1 MTNTQVEYS
10 NIKLF
15 IDGTWRDGSSGETV
29 DVLNPAT
36 NDVIGHIAKATT
48 ADLDD
53 ALAAAERGFEIWR
66 KVLGFDRYKLLR
78 KAADIFRARGESVAR
93 LLTIEQGK
101 PLAEARSEAAA
112 ASDLIDW
119 FAEEARRSYG
129 RIVPPR
135 FANVMQSE
143 VKEPVGPV
151 AAFTP
156 WNFPINQSVR
166 KISAALAAGCSIILK
181 AAEDTPAAPAEL
193 VRAFAE
199 AGLPD
204 GVINLVYG
212 DPAEISSYLI
222 PHPVIKKVSFT
233 GSTQVGKQLAAL
245 SGLHMKRATMELG
258 GHAPVVIM
266 ADADVEQAIKVAA
279 AAKFRNAGQI
289 CIAPT
294 RFLIEEPVYDQV
306 IEGLSTYARS
316 LKVGDGLDAETTMGP
331 LVNARRVNAMER
343 LISDAKEHKVTV
355 VTGGERIGNRGNFFE
370 PTILADVPRDAA
382 IMNEEPFG
390 PVALLNSFQ
399 SLDEALVEANR
410 LNYGLAAYA
419 FTGSSANASKISS
432 SVRSGMIT
440 INHYGLALPE
450 VPFGG
455 INDSGYGTE
464 GGADA
469 LDAYQNTKFVS
480 HLQA

>member
-1 MTNTQVEYS
+1 MQTRYPDV
-10 NIKLF
+10 KLF
-15 IDGTWRDGSSGETV
+15 IDGTWRDGSRGETIEIF
-29 DVLNPAT
+29 NPAT
-36 NDVIGHIAKATT
+36 DEVIGHIARATT

-53 ALAAAERGFEIWR
+53 ALAAVDRGFEAWS
-66 KVLGFDRYKLLR
+66 KVSAFDRYKIMR
-78 KAADIFRARGESVAR
+78 RAADIFRSRGEEVAR
-93 LLTIEQGK
+93 LLTMEQGK
-101 PLAEARSEAAA
+101 PLAEARIEAAA
-112 ASDLIDW
+112 ACDLIDW

-135 FANVMQSE
+135 QAYVMQAE

-156 WNFPINQSVR
+156 WNFPINQAVR
-166 KISAALAAGCSIILK
+166 KISAALAAGCSILLK

-204 GVINLVYG
+204 GAINLVYG
-212 DPAEISSYLI
+212 DPAEISAYLI
-222 PHPVIKKVSFT
+222 PHPVIRKVSFT

-245 SGLHMKRATMELG
+245 AGLHMKRVTMELG
-258 GHAPVVIM
+258 GHAPVIIA
-266 ADADVEQAIKVAA
+266 ADADVEQAIKVVSGS
-279 AAKFRNAGQI
+279 KFRNAGQV
-289 CIAPT
+289 CISPT
-294 RFLIEEPVYDQV
+294 RFLIENSVYDQV
-306 IEGLSTYARS
+306 VEGMAAYATS
-316 LKVGDGLDAETTMGP
+316 LKVGDGLEAGTTMGP
-331 LVNARRVNAMER
+331 LVNAKRVNAMER
-343 LISDAKEHKVTV
+343 LVQDAREHKARV

-390 PVALLNSFQ
+390 PVALLNRFDA
-399 SLDEALVEANR
+399 LDEALSEANR

-419 FTGSSANASKISS
+419 FTGSSAKAARISS
-432 SVRSGMIT
+432 TIRSGMIT

-469 LDAYQNTKFVS
+469 LEAYQNTKFVS
-480 HLQA
+480 FLQA

>member
-1 MTNTQVEYS
+1 
-10 NIKLF
+10 
-15 IDGTWRDGSSGETV
+15 
-29 DVLNPAT
+29 
-36 NDVIGHIAKATT
+36 
-48 ADLDD
+48 
-53 ALAAAERGFEIWR
+53 
-66 KVLGFDRYKLLR
+66 
-78 KAADIFRARGESVAR
+78 
-93 LLTIEQGK
+93 
-101 PLAEARSEAAA
+101 
-112 ASDLIDW
+112 
-119 FAEEARRSYG
+119 
-129 RIVPPR
+129 
-135 FANVMQSE
+135 
-143 VKEPVGPV
+143 
-151 AAFTP
+151 
-156 WNFPINQSVR
+156 
-166 KISAALAAGCSIILK
+166 
-181 AAEDTPAAPAEL
+181 
-193 VRAFAE
+193 
-199 AGLPD
+199 
-204 GVINLVYG
+204 
-212 DPAEISSYLI
+212 
-222 PHPVIKKVSFT
+222 
-233 GSTQVGKQLAAL
+233 VGKQLAAL

-294 RFLIEEPVYDQV
+294 RFLIEEAVYDQV

-343 LISDAKEHKVTV
+343 LIGDAKEHKAKV

-390 PVALLNSFQ
+390 PVALLNRFQ

-419 FTGSSANASKISS
+419 FTGSSANAAKISS
-432 SVRSGMIT
+432 SVRSAMIT

>member
-66 KVLGFDRYKLLR
+66 KVSAFDRYKMLR
-78 KAADIFRARGESVAR
+78 KAADIFRARGEGVAR

-101 PLAEARSEAAA
+101 PLAEARAEAAA
-112 ASDLIDW
+112 AGDLIDW

-193 VRAFAE
+193 VRAFAD

-258 GHAPVVIM
+258 GHAPVVIRQM
-266 ADADVEQAIKVAA
+266 PMWSRQSRWQLQPSSEMQA
-279 AAKFRNAGQI
+279 
-289 CIAPT
+289 
-294 RFLIEEPVYDQV
+294 RFA
-306 IEGLSTYARS
+306 SH
-316 LKVGDGLDAETTMGP
+316 P
-331 LVNARRVNAMER
+331 L
-343 LISDAKEHKVTV
+343 
-355 VTGGERIGNRGNFFE
+355 GF
-370 PTILADVPRDAA
+370 
-382 IMNEEPFG
+382 
-390 PVALLNSFQ
+390 
-399 SLDEALVEANR
+399 
-410 LNYGLAAYA
+410 
-419 FTGSSANASKISS
+419 
-432 SVRSGMIT
+432 
-440 INHYGLALPE
+440 
-450 VPFGG
+450 
-455 INDSGYGTE
+455 
-464 GGADA
+464 
-469 LDAYQNTKFVS
+469 
-480 HLQA
+480 

>member
-66 KVLGFDRYKLLR
+66 KVSAFDRYKMLR
-78 KAADIFRARGESVAR
+78 KAADIFRARGEGVAR

-101 PLAEARSEAAA
+101 PLSEARAEAAA
-112 ASDLIDW
+112 AGDLIDW

-129 RIVPPR
+129 RIVPSR

-193 VRAFAE
+193 VRAFAD

-294 RFLIEEPVYDQV
+294 RFLIEEAVYDQV

-343 LISDAKEHKVTV
+343 LIGDAKEHKAKV

-390 PVALLNSFQ
+390 PVALLNRFQ

-419 FTGSSANASKISS
+419 FTGSSPNAAKISS

>member
-1 MTNTQVEYS
+1 MGTQVEYS
-10 NIKLF
+10 NIQLF
-15 IDGTWRDGSSGETV
+15 IDGTWRGASDGETIEI
-29 DVLNPAT
+29 LNPAT
-36 NDVIGHIAKATT
+36 DEVIGHIAKATT
-48 ADLDD
+48 TDLDE
-53 ALAAAERGFEIWR
+53 ALAAADRGFEIWSR
-66 KVLGFDRYKLLR
+66 VSAFDRYKVLR
-78 KAADIFRARGESVAR
+78 RAADIFRRRGETVAH
-93 LLTIEQGK
+93 LLTMEQGK
-101 PLAEARSEAAA
+101 PLAEARTEAAA
-112 ASDLIDW
+112 ACDLIDW

-135 FANVMQSE
+135 LAHVMQAE

-181 AAEDTPAAPAEL
+181 GAEDTPAAPAEL

-199 AGLPD
+199 AGVPN

-245 SGLHMKRATMELG
+245 SGLHMKRVTMELG
-258 GHAPVVIM
+258 GHAPVIIM
-266 ADADVEQAIKVAA
+266 ADADIERAIQVAA
-279 AAKFRNAGQI
+279 GSKFRNAGQI

-294 RFLIEEPVYDQV
+294 RFLVETSVYDQV
-306 IEGLSTYARS
+306 VEGIATYAKS
-316 LKVGDGLDAETTMGP
+316 LKVGNGLDAETTMGP

-343 LISDAKEHKVTV
+343 LVQDAKEHKAALI
-355 VTGGERIGNRGNFFE
+355 TGGERIGNRGNFFE
-370 PTILADVPRDAA
+370 PTVLADIPRDAA

-390 PVALLNSFQ
+390 PVALLNRFDT
-399 SLDEALVEANR
+399 LDEALGEANR

-419 FTGSSANASKISS
+419 FTGSSANAAKISS

-455 INDSGYGTE
+455 ISDSGYGTE

-480 HLQA
+480 FLQV

>member
-1 MTNTQVEYS
+1 MEMQTRYPDV
-10 NIKLF
+10 KLF
-15 IDGTWRDGSSGETV
+15 IDGTWRDGSRGETIEIF
-29 DVLNPAT
+29 NPAT
-36 NDVIGHIAKATT
+36 DEVIGHIARATT

-53 ALAAAERGFEIWR
+53 ALAAVDRGFEAWS
-66 KVLGFDRYKLLR
+66 KVSAFDRYKIMR
-78 KAADIFRARGESVAR
+78 RAADIFRSRGEEVAR
-93 LLTIEQGK
+93 LLTMEQGK
-101 PLAEARSEAAA
+101 PLAEARIEAAA
-112 ASDLIDW
+112 ACDLIDW

-135 FANVMQSE
+135 QAYVMQAE

-156 WNFPINQSVR
+156 WNFPINQAVR
-166 KISAALAAGCSIILK
+166 KISAALAAGCSILLK

-204 GVINLVYG
+204 GAINLVYG
-212 DPAEISSYLI
+212 DPAEISAYLI
-222 PHPVIKKVSFT
+222 PHPVII
-233 GSTQVGKQLAAL
+233 A
-245 SGLHMKRATMELG
+245 
-258 GHAPVVIM
+258 
-266 ADADVEQAIKVAA
+266 ADADVEQAIKVVSGS
-279 AAKFRNAGQI
+279 KFRNAGQV
-289 CIAPT
+289 CISPT
-294 RFLIEEPVYDQV
+294 RFLIENSVYDQV
-306 IEGLSTYARS
+306 VEGMAAYATS
-316 LKVGDGLDAETTMGP
+316 LKVGDGLEAGTTMGP
-331 LVNARRVNAMER
+331 LVNAKRVNAMER
-343 LISDAKEHKVTV
+343 LVQDAREHKARV

-390 PVALLNSFQ
+390 PVALLNRFDA
-399 SLDEALVEANR
+399 LDEALSEANR

-419 FTGSSANASKISS
+419 FTGSSAKAARISS
-432 SVRSGMIT
+432 TVRSGMIT

-469 LDAYQNTKFVS
+469 LEAYQNTKFVS
-480 HLQA
+480 FLQA

>member
-1 MTNTQVEYS
+1 MQTRYPDV
-10 NIKLF
+10 KLF
-15 IDGTWRDGSSGETV
+15 IDGTWRDGSRGETIEIF
-29 DVLNPAT
+29 NPAT
-36 NDVIGHIAKATT
+36 DEVIGHIARATT

-53 ALAAAERGFEIWR
+53 ALAAVDRGFEAWS
-66 KVLGFDRYKLLR
+66 KVSAFDRYKIMR
-78 KAADIFRARGESVAR
+78 RAADIFRSRGEEVAR
-93 LLTIEQGK
+93 LLTMEQGK
-101 PLAEARSEAAA
+101 PLAEARIEAAA
-112 ASDLIDW
+112 ACDLIDW

-135 FANVMQSE
+135 QAYVMQAE

-156 WNFPINQSVR
+156 WNFPINQAVR
-166 KISAALAAGCSIILK
+166 KISAALAAGCSILLK

-204 GVINLVYG
+204 GAINLVYG
-212 DPAEISSYLI
+212 DPAEISAYLI
-222 PHPVIKKVSFT
+222 PHPVII
-233 GSTQVGKQLAAL
+233 A
-245 SGLHMKRATMELG
+245 
-258 GHAPVVIM
+258 
-266 ADADVEQAIKVAA
+266 ADADVEQAIKVVSGS
-279 AAKFRNAGQI
+279 KFRNAGQV
-289 CIAPT
+289 CISPT
-294 RFLIEEPVYDQV
+294 RFLIENSVYDQV
-306 IEGLSTYARS
+306 VEGMAAYATS
-316 LKVGDGLDAETTMGP
+316 LKVGDGLEAGTTMGP
-331 LVNARRVNAMER
+331 LVNAKRVNAMER
-343 LISDAKEHKVTV
+343 LVQDAREHKARV

-390 PVALLNSFQ
+390 PVALLNRFDA
-399 SLDEALVEANR
+399 LDEALSEANR

-419 FTGSSANASKISS
+419 FTGSSAKAARISS
-432 SVRSGMIT
+432 TVRSGMIT

-469 LDAYQNTKFVS
+469 LEAYQNTKFVS
-480 HLQA
+480 FLQA

>member
-1 MTNTQVEYS
+1 MGTQVEYS
-10 NIKLF
+10 DVQLF
-15 IDGTWRDGSSGETV
+15 IDGKWRDGSRGETIE
-29 DVLNPAT
+29 VLNPAT
-36 NDVIGHIAKATT
+36 NEVIGHIAKATT
-48 ADLDD
+48 TDLDD
-53 ALAAAERGFEIWR
+53 ALTAADLGFEIWR
-66 KVLGFDRYKLLR
+66 KVSAFDRYKVLR
-78 KAADIFRARGESVAR
+78 KAADIFRSRGEIVAH
-93 LLTIEQGK
+93 LLTMEQGK
-101 PLAEARSEAAA
+101 PLAEARTEAAA
-112 ASDLIDW
+112 ACDLIDW

-135 FANVMQSE
+135 FAHVMQSE

-193 VRAFAE
+193 VRAVAD

-222 PHPVIKKVSFT
+222 SHPVIKKVSFT

-258 GHAPVVIM
+258 GHAAVIIM
-266 ADADVEQAIKVAA
+266 ADADVDQAIKVAA

-294 RFLIEEPVYDQV
+294 RFLVEEPAYERV
-306 IEGLSTYARS
+306 IEGLSNYAS
-316 LKVGDGLDAETTMGP
+316 ALKVGNGLDAETTMGP

-343 LISDAKEHKVTV
+343 LIGEAQEHNAAV
-355 VTGGERIGNRGNFFE
+355 VTGGERIGNRGNFFQ
-370 PTILADVPRDAA
+370 PTVLADVPRDAA

-399 SLDEALVEANR
+399 TLDEALSEANR

-419 FTGSSANASKISS
+419 FTGSSANAAKISS